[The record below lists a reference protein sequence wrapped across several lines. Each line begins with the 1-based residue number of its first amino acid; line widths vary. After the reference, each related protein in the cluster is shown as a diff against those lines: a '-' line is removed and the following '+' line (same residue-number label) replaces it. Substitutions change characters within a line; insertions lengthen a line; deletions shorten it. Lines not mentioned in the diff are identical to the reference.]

1 MSIPMASSDTGVIVA
16 HRLLYLD
23 RVRLRTVALAIAA
36 TAALAGCG
44 SSARPEPQI
53 HLQVSEP
60 ADGAVVT
67 AGSVTVS
74 GNVTPLATGVLVLG
88 HRVAVRSGSFST
100 QVQLQPGSNLL
111 DVLAGAAH
119 AKAAMTAVRVYRQI
133 LVTIP
138 DVSNDSPPNAA
149 KALVALGLHV
159 HLKDTDPFYSFLI
172 PGGQGVCGTSPGAG
186 QRVDPGATVTISVSK
201 TC

>member
-1 MSIPMASSDTGVIVA
+1 VIVA
-16 HRLLYLD
+16 HRLFYLVG
-23 RVRLRTVALAIAA
+23 VRLIA
-36 TAALAGCG
+36 TATATAVAVALAGCG
-44 SSARPEPQI
+44 AASRPEPQI
-53 HLQVSEP
+53 HVQVSEP
-60 ADGAVVT
+60 VDGTTVT
-67 AGSVTVS
+67 SGSVTVTGS
-74 GNVTPLATGVLVLG
+74 VTPVAGTVLVLG
-88 HRVAVRSGSFST
+88 RQVSVSHGSFSA

-149 KALVALGLHV
+149 KALGALGLHV
-159 HLKDTDPFYSFLI
+159 QLKDTDPFYSFLI
-172 PGGQGVCGTSPGAG
+172 PGGQSVCGTSPSAG
-186 QRVDPGATVTISVSK
+186 HRVDPGATVTISVSK